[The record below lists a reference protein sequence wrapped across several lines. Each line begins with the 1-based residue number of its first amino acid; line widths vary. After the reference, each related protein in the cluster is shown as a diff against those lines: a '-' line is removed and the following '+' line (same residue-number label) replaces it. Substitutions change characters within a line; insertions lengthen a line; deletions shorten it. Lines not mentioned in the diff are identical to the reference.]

1 MDAPEGG
8 GMLMTNRRTT
18 VRALSMAATGLLC
31 VLVLKASVT
40 GSISGTVAD
49 PSGAAIPG
57 AKVTLHNPDTGLRQ
71 EATTGADGSYEF
83 LVVPVGEHYTIDVEA
98 SGFKPYT
105 QTGITLLVNQRLRAD
120 VQLALGTEAQA
131 VEVSAQAVQVETR
144 ATQMGDVIGS
154 QKMLSLPLNGRS
166 YIDLLG
172 LQAGVINQTTN
183 RQLKDRPV
191 AGDGITGNFSVNG
204 GREASNG
211 FLVNGGSVE
220 EARNNGVGLVPN
232 LDSIQEFRVLTN
244 AFDAEYVG
252 YSGATVNVIT
262 KSGTNSVHGSM
273 FEFFR
278 NGDLDAG
285 NFFDIQLGIFTRKQ
299 FGGTVGGPIRKDR
312 RFTFRDYQ
320 GTRQPP

>member
-1 MDAPEGG
+1 MIWSCSNQTWVSREVGVMRHRRILASALAMVVV
-8 GMLMTNRRTT
+8 GMGP
-18 VRALSMAATGLLC
+18 VLL
-31 VLVLKASVT
+31 LKASVT
-40 GSISGTVAD
+40 GSISGAVTD

-71 EATTGADGSYEF
+71 DAMTGSDGSYEF
-83 LVVPVGEHYTIDVEA
+83 LVVPVGEHYTLDVEA
-98 SGFKPYT
+98 NGFKPYT

-120 VQLALGTEAQA
+120 AQLTLGTEKQA

-244 AFDAEYVG
+244 AFDAEYG
-252 YSGATVNVIT
+252 GFSGATVNVVT
-262 KSGTNSVHGSM
+262 KSGTNSLHGSM

-278 NGDLDAG
+278 N
-285 NFFDIQLGIFTRKQ
+285 
-299 FGGTVGGPIRKDR
+299 
-312 RFTFRDYQ
+312 
-320 GTRQPP
+320 